1 MRPAP
6 YEASCSTI
14 APMQKTSRR
23 ISRMPS
29 EPARNCGHLPQE
41 EQPEVVAPRIPRGNG
56 TVARIGM
63 TDDINQHPR
72 APPSFGAL
80 VRTAPA
86 AAAVLFTDYHRLP
99 PVAVPG

>member
-1 MRPAP
+1 MA
-6 YEASCSTI
+6 ENLFV
-14 APMQKTSRR
+14 
-23 ISRMPS
+23 

-63 TDDINQHPR
+63 TDDIIQHPR

-80 VRTAPA
+80 VRTASA

-99 PVAVPG
+99 PGAVPG